1 MNRRLSC
8 RHALTLSLALTLL
21 VACQSPRAGISQEEA
36 SPVSSL
42 EQSKPKHN
50 VRQLRK
56 TLPGASMGQVVRI
69 LGQPTRVAT
78 FEGTEIW
85 DYRDAV
91 FDSVT
96 GRVVRYLSISF
107 VNRAVKRVNFS
118 Y

>member
-1 MNRRLSC
+1 MNRLLLSQ
-8 RHALTLSLALTLL
+8 HALALVVTLL
-21 VACQSPRAGISQEEA
+21 VACQSPPERVSPEGRSQA
-36 SPVSSL
+36 SRS

-56 TLPGASMGQVVRI
+56 TLPGASMEHVVRI

-78 FEGTEIW
+78 FEKTEIW

-107 VNRAVKRVNFS
+107 VNRVVERVNLS

>member
-1 MNRRLSC
+1 MNR
-8 RHALTLSLALTLL
+8 TLSFHHRLALALTLPL
-21 VACQSPRAGISQEEA
+21 ACQSPRERISQGEA
-36 SPVSSL
+36 SQVSSL

-85 DYRDAV
+85 DYHDAV

-96 GRVVRYLSISF
+96 GRVVRYLSVAF
-107 VNRAVKRVNFS
+107 VNRVVERVNFS